1 MVGYN
6 ILLLGLLGV
15 RDALAKCY
23 DPSPVFPLPAY
34 EPGDLDPVLDKI
46 EHSLKRA
53 FDAHASFDRTSF
65 SVEVTS
71 SRETLWSSHHDAR
84 NQSDRGVRQVDGNS
98 LYRIA
103 SITKAFT
110 TLALL
115 QQHAAGNLSVDG
127 TIDEYIHEL
136 KEPQKGTIPWKD
148 ITLRSLASQLSGI
161 PRECE

>member
-1 MVGYN
+1 MLGHN
-6 ILLLGLLGV
+6 FLLLGLLGAPG
-15 RDALAKCY
+15 ALAKCY

-34 EPGDLDPVLDKI
+34 ELGDLDPIFDKI

-53 FDAHASFDRTSF
+53 FAAHDAFDKTSF

-71 SRETLWSSHHDAR
+71 SRKTLWSSHHDAR
-84 NQSDRGVRQVDGNS
+84 TQSDRGVRQVDGNS

-115 QQHAAGNLSVDG
+115 QQHAAGNLNVDS

-161 PRECE
+161 PRECK